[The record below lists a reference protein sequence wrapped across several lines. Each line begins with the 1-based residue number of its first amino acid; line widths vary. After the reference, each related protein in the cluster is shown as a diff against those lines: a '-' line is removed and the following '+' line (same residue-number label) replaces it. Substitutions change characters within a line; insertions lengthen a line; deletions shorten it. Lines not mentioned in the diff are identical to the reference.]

1 MTCPNAI
8 MNRRW
13 CKTMSTPFL
22 FFEFDSSLFQK
33 YYGSGINTP
42 GIYAIPEDETEPAS
56 PPEEQN
62 YYDAPNPA
70 ADDGENTVLSQRE
83 SIKDDIVDTMSSQQ
97 DIPLPQMSADE
108 QQAYEQ
114 EIQPIKKVFLLNKLK
129 KLQKIL
135 QDSSLSDDNLN
146 IVLKYGPYLT
156 YPTLLRLAITAIN
169 FLKSNMQYQQTRDES
184 EEKNSSASEI
194 QQQMDISN
202 MAPSTGADVDV
213 AAQQFV

>member
-1 MTCPNAI
+1 
-8 MNRRW
+8 
-13 CKTMSTPFL
+13 MSTPFL

-42 GIYAIPEDETEPAS
+42 GIYAIPEDETEPSAPS
-56 PPEEQN
+56 EEQQ
-62 YYDAPNPA
+62 YIPNSA
-70 ADDGENTVLSQRE
+70 ADEDKNNVLSQRE
-83 SIKDDIVDTMSSQQ
+83 DNKNNLANAMASQPE
-97 DIPLPQMSADE
+97 IALPQMSPEE

-135 QDSSLSDDNLN
+135 DDNSLSDDNLN

-169 FLKSNMQYQQTRDES
+169 YLKNNTNYQQVKDDSEEENLQAAENQQQNMSNMPQ
-184 EEKNSSASEI
+184 
-194 QQQMDISN
+194 
-202 MAPSTGADVDV
+202 GADVNV
-213 AAQQFV
+213 ATQQFV